1 MIGRRTTHNKEIQM
15 VSSKSKQS
23 SVAFSIVIALVL
35 FAVPSIGD
43 ASNVRH
49 PGQQGIAKLSG
60 AWWVWAFE
68 HAFPQ
73 DGEGDVDCAV
83 GQSGGT
89 WFLAGTGGGADERN
103 CTIPVGKRLFLPL
116 VNQTIFFEEGID
128 PDVFD
133 LSLESKRIFLD
144 SRIGGGSSSDDP
156 AVADLYD
163 FLNLFFPFF
172 STVACDLHATLDGER
187 LIFTTSIVRTQSGTV
202 TIRGDEEALADGF
215 HVLLRPLRAGLHVL
229 EFGGAF
235 CDAENLEDRAFET
248 TVIYHLNVVD
258 GDDNN

>member
-1 MIGRRTTHNKEIQM
+1 M

-43 ASNVRH
+43 ASRVR
-49 PGQQGIAKLSG
+49 GKGKQGLANLSG
-60 AWWVWAFE
+60 AWWMWGLETEFSQLV
-68 HAFPQ
+68 P
-73 DGEGDVDCAV
+73 GEVDCAA
-83 GQSGGT
+83 GQSGGI
-89 WFLAGTGGGADERN
+89 WFLGGTGGGSQERN

-156 AVADLYD
+156 AVAELYD
-163 FLNLFFPFF
+163 FLNQFFPFF

-187 LIFTTSIVRTQSGTV
+187 LIFTTSIVRTQSGTF
-202 TIRGDEEALADGF
+202 TLTTDEEALADGF
-215 HVLLRPLRAGLHVL
+215 YVLLRPLSAGPHVL

-235 CDAENLEDRAFET
+235 CDAENLENRDFET

-258 GDDNN
+258 DDDNN